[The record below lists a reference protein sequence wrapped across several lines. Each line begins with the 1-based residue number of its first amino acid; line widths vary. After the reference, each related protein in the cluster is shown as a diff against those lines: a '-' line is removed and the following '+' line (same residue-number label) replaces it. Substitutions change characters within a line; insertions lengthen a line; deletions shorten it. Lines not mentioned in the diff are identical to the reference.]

1 MSGKSILVVEDN
13 MDSYKLVKLVLEKK
27 GHTTFLA
34 MNGSEGV
41 NAAIKQKPDLIIMD
55 LSMPLMDG
63 WLATEKIRQEPIGR
77 DIAII
82 ALTARA
88 QSEDRQRAFDA
99 GVSEYVTKPV
109 DLQKFVQIVEE
120 WLGRL

>member
-1 MSGKSILVVEDN
+1 MSGKNILVVEDN
-13 MDSYKLVKLVLEKK
+13 MDSYKLVKFVLEKK

-41 NAAIKQKPDLIIMD
+41 NAAIKQKPDLIVMD

-63 WLATEKIRQEPIGR
+63 WRATERIRQEPLMS

-88 QSEDRQRAFDA
+88 QPEDRERAFEA
-99 GVSEYVTKPV
+99 GVSEYITKPV
-109 DLQKFVQIVEE
+109 DLPKFVKIIED